1 MGLRDKPDRQSTK
14 EIKCKGLRND
24 FKGRRSL
31 KSMARQTDQ
40 SKTYCRIKVKIHST
54 LFLHSKER
62 WFTTIGSRLQEVKPG
77 HNKGQNTT
85 ASNWR
90 DNQQTQRGEIFQQA
104 RLDLGI

>member
-1 MGLRDKPDRQSTK
+1 
-14 EIKCKGLRND
+14 
-24 FKGRRSL
+24 
-31 KSMARQTDQ
+31 MARQTAQ
-40 SKTYCRIKVKIHST
+40 SRTHCGIKVKIHGI

-62 WFTTIGSRLQEVKPG
+62 RFTTIGSRLQEVKPG
-77 HNKGQNTT
+77 HNKGQNAT